1 MIEPPPPTPRPWPE
15 RRAVRLRF
23 LLGGHQDF
31 FLHELWPILRH
42 PYLLTYYLASTALT
56 FLLSVVFDG
65 PDLGVTRFAL
75 LLPILVL
82 ANLVGMATFAGWI
95 HLAAAFRRRDELLD
109 LLISYPLA
117 LSIVAVQITTSILW
131 NILLDVPASA
141 PAITALLLFLVY
153 AFDETFLSLF
163 MRERTARI
171 VEDVR
176 SFHGM
181 PPARRTIPPAASQ
194 LVAGGASFPVA
205 SVLQMQAQGNYVRVW
220 TDTGTHL
227 VPGPFATLLGQLP
240 QALGCLVH
248 RSEWVATRAVVSSHR
263 QGRSTELG
271 LSNGNSVRVASTRAG
286 NVRDWLAQLARQPA
300 HRRSQSTGGGDTK
313 RQSRPAPVTT
323 TSAIGGTDPSAPKAT
338 DTPTNT

>member
-1 MIEPPPPTPRPWPE
+1 MTEPPSPTPWPA
-15 RRAVRLRF
+15 RRAIRLRF

-31 FLHELWPILRH
+31 FLHEVWPMLRH
-42 PYLLTYYLASTALT
+42 PYLLTYYVSSMALT
-56 FLLSVVFDG
+56 FLVSVVFDG

-82 ANLVGMATFAGWI
+82 ATFIGMVTFAGWI
-95 HLAAAFRRRDELLD
+95 YLVAALRRSDELLD

-117 LSIVAVQITTSILW
+117 LSIIAVQVTTSILW
-131 NILLDVPASA
+131 NVLLDVPAAA
-141 PAITALLLFLVY
+141 PAITALSLFLVY

-163 MRERTARI
+163 LRERTARI

-181 PPARRTIPPAASQ
+181 PPARRTSPPAALQ
-194 LVAGGASFPVA
+194 LVAGAVSFPVTT
-205 SVLQMQAQGNYVRVW
+205 VLQIQAQGNYVRVW
-220 TDTGTHL
+220 TDSGTHL

-240 QALGCLVH
+240 QTLGCLVH
-248 RSEWVATRAVVSSHR
+248 RSEWVATRAVVSSQR
-263 QGRSTELG
+263 QGRTTELG
-271 LSNGNSVRVASTRAG
+271 LSNGNTVRVASTRAG

-300 HRRSQSTGGGDTK
+300 PRHTQSSGGGDTK

-323 TSAIGGTDPSAPKAT
+323 TSAIGGTAPSAPNAA